1 MIAALLL
8 AIIIQGATAAP
19 LMATLRNLRMSP
31 VPKHSLSPVKPRN

>member
-8 AIIIQGATAAP
+8 AIIIQGATAAAP

-31 VPKHSLSPVKPRN
+31 VPEHSLSPVNP